1 MGGDLYTTAG
11 GSLKIKGV
19 AGSKVEKKKKKKKKV
34 EGEAREGGKADTTAT
49 DSPHEAQDDAKALS
63 AVEDVS
69 TGLDA
74 DSGKTEAERRHE
86 DLRRQRV
93 CQLPEDSDECI
104 LTVEFYSSLSVSRKR
119 V

>member
-11 GSLKIKGV
+11 GSLKLKGV
-19 AGSKVEKKKKKKKKV
+19 AGSKVEKRKRKKKKV
-34 EGEAREGGKADTTAT
+34 ESEAPDEGKADAA
-49 DSPHEAQDDAKALS
+49 SSREAQDDASALS

-69 TGLDA
+69 PGLDA

-93 CQLPEDSDECI
+93 CSG
-104 LTVEFYSSLSVSRKR
+104 T
-119 V
+119 